1 PVLNAKGELIGAAF
15 DGNWEAMSGDIAFDK
30 KYKRTIVCD
39 VRYILFLIDKLG
51 NAQNLIQE
59 MDIQ

>member
-1 PVLNAKGELIGAAF
+1 
-15 DGNWEAMSGDIAFDK
+15 MSGDIAFDK

-39 VRYILFLIDKLG
+39 IRYVLLLIDKLG

-59 MDIQ
+59 MEIQ